1 MPKPPADMAPLVTD
15 VMESLDPHHPE
26 TTAARYLELQTL
38 QRAAAK

>member
-1 MPKPPADMAPLVTD
+1 MAPLVND

-26 TTAARYLELQTL
+26 TTAARDVELQTF